1 VHNLLFQT
9 PLLMRYQANIPEL
22 FKTVFH
28 LTKDQ
33 EYIMYDG
40 ASREA
45 IASFLGGT
53 GPGPDPL
60 ALQWDM
66 AITHKLDWNQQVIGM
81 LLSLYISMEE
91 KNHWIARSHQSITN
105 DITLKFSQCNQC
117 GRKAQPLI
125 CNNGTRKSMP
135 EVGDRLVEKMN
146 ERLWLARVLT
156 RRTTVSHFLVS
167 SLVK

>member
-117 GRKAQPLI
+117 RRKAQPLI